1 LCSLLKIIVI
11 RIIIWRIYSR
21 VNSFFYLERALFFCY
36 TIRLFY
42 LEKHERMLK
51 MKHGLYTCLS
61 ALFFVVSFAVSGGI
75 DCFAA
80 EDLTFTEADAKAL
93 KSDNPDAVAD
103 VLFKLADMNEKKGKD
118 ALKPAV
124 PALIQAADREL
135 KLPED
140 QRWNLVDIVKILSM
154 TGDERTKPMLLR
166 VMSAMWGGGNPF
178 VAQGLVLIGQ
188 STIPSVVDSLKS
200 ANPDTRGRA
209 ALTLHK
215 MAQFD
220 TAGAFFSKEN
230 REMIKKLLIGNL
242 NDENVNVRIYTVVAM
257 RSFGDNSVIPVLEH
271 IEKYDA
277 HKDSGG
283 TYEVRLEA
291 TETLKKLRG
300 K

>member
-1 LCSLLKIIVI
+1 MKTVLNYGMLMFIFVSYCIVLAPASI
-11 RIIIWRIYSR
+11 
-21 VNSFFYLERALFFCY
+21 
-36 TIRLFY
+36 
-42 LEKHERMLK
+42 
-51 MKHGLYTCLS
+51 
-61 ALFFVVSFAVSGGI
+61 
-75 DCFAA
+75 FAA
-80 EDLTFTEADAKAL
+80 DVATFSDADAKAL
-93 KSDNPDAVAD
+93 TSDNPDAVAD
-103 VLFKLADMNEKKGKD
+103 VLFKLSDIHEKKGKE

-124 PALIQAADREL
+124 PALIQAAEREL

-140 QRWNLVDIVKILSM
+140 QRWNLIDIVKIMSM
-154 TGDERTKPMLLR
+154 TGDERTRPMLLR
-166 VMSAMWGGGNPF
+166 VMSVMWGGGNPF

-188 STIPSVVDSLKS
+188 SAIPSVVDSLKS
-200 ANPDTRGRA
+200 VNPDTRGRA

-220 TAGAFFSKEN
+220 KTGAFFSKDD
-230 REMIKKLLIGNL
+230 REKIKKLMLENL

-257 RSFGDNSVIPVLEH
+257 RSFGDSSVIPTLEH

-300 K
+300 N

>member
-1 LCSLLKIIVI
+1 MKGRKTMKTVLYYGILIIFIAFCGIASLSRNCS
-11 RIIIWRIYSR
+11 
-21 VNSFFYLERALFFCY
+21 
-36 TIRLFY
+36 
-42 LEKHERMLK
+42 
-51 MKHGLYTCLS
+51 
-61 ALFFVVSFAVSGGI
+61 
-75 DCFAA
+75 AA
-80 EDLTFTEADAKAL
+80 EDLTFTDAEAKAL

-103 VLFKLADMNEKKGKD
+103 VLYKLSDMNEKKGKE

-140 QRWNLVDIVKILSM
+140 QRWNLVDIAKVMSM

-166 VMSAMWGGGNPF
+166 IMSVMWGGGNPF

-200 ANPDTRGRA
+200 ANPDTRGRT

-215 MAQFD
+215 MAQLD
-220 TAGAFFSKEN
+220 KSGTFFSKEN
-230 REMIKKLLIGNL
+230 RENIKKLMLGNL

-257 RSFGDNSVIPVLEH
+257 RSFGDSSVIPTLEH

-291 TETLKKLRG
+291 TETLKKLRSN
-300 K
+300 